1 MPDNS
6 SIGAI
11 QQGLEPLATGLK
23 QTANEARGQITG
35 KYPNTPPPPKPTLQE
50 KDIDLK
56 LEKARA
62 EDDKFKVNKLTNLR
76 QLLAR
81 FKRNSHDDAQNLG
94 ILKPQSQEQPEEK
107 EELKSSIDRH
117 KPQEEETPQKG
128 VSRKMGRNR
137 LSPPIALTRA
147 KKKIES
153 GSRDAAG

>member
-11 QQGLEPLATGLK
+11 QQGIEPLATGLK
-23 QTANEARGQITG
+23 QATNEARGQITG

-81 FKRNSHDDAQNLG
+81 FKRSSHDDAQSLG
-94 ILKPQSQEQPEEK
+94 VSKPQPQEKPEAD
-107 EELKSSIDRH
+107 ELKSSIDRH
-117 KPQEEETPQKG
+117 KPQEEEAPQKG